1 MRVLTSNSE
10 NLRDATERSLTL
22 LRVFLAAS
30 ALILA
35 IGAASTRRSRRS
47 CSASFSATRTW

>member
-1 MRVLTSNSE
+1 MRLLTSKNE

-35 IGAASTRRSRRS
+35 VGRS
-47 CSASFSATRTW
+47 CSAPSSRAR